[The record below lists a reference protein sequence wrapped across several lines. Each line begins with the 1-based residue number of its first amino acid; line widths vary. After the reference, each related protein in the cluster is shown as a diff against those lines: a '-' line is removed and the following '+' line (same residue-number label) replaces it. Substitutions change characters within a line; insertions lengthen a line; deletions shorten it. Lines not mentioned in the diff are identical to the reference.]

1 MQTTLPVFSLD
12 NLVLLHQRY
21 STCLERNVL
30 LGWLCSTHTFSLK
43 KKIFILFFMLSVSHE
58 IISTSEENVLRNI
71 SGDTFIDEE
80 NK

>member
-1 MQTTLPVFSLD
+1 MF
-12 NLVLLHQRY
+12 Y
-21 STCLERNVL
+21 SY
-30 LGWLCSTHTFSLK
+30 FFFK